1 MDVKN
6 IDKLDKLINIIT
18 VLTFGNV
25 MVSHVSWTN
34 RWINVESMILKE
46 IENT

>member
-25 MVSHVSWTN
+25 MVSDVS
-34 RWINVESMILKE
+34 
-46 IENT
+46 